1 MSWDTIA
8 FDVDDRG
15 VATITVD
22 RPEQLN
28 ALTAETLE
36 AIEDALDEAAERDAR
51 VLVIAGAGDEAFV
64 AGADISHMVD
74 LSTPEAQA
82 YAELG
87 HRVADAIET
96 FPAPT
101 IAAVD
106 GYAFGGGCELALAC
120 DMRVAAESAV
130 LGQTEIDL
138 GIIPGWGGTQRLPAL
153 VGDEVARRL
162 IFLGERIDAAEAAE
176 VGFVGEVVADE
187 AFVAGAD
194 ISHMVDLSTPEAQA
208 YAELGHRVADAI
220 ETFPAPT
227 IAAVDG
233 YAFGGG
239 CELALACDLRVA
251 AESAV
256 LGQTEID
263 LGIIPGWGGT
273 QRLPALVG
281 DEVARRLIFL
291 GERIDATEAAEV
303 GFVGEV
309 VADDDFEDRIDDLAG
324 ELAAK
329 PTTALRAAKE
339 ALNAAS
345 EGSAATGLALERRA
359 WAGLFGTHD
368 QREGMT
374 AFLEKR
380 DPEFE

>member
-1 MSWDTIA
+1 MSSEPIT

-28 ALTAETLE
+28 ALTVETLE
-36 AIEDALDEAAERDAR
+36 AIEDAVDEAADRDAR
-51 VLVIAGAGDEAFV
+51 VLVIAGAGDDAFV

-101 IAAVD
+101 
-106 GYAFGGGCELALAC
+106 
-120 DMRVAAESAV
+120 VAA
-130 LGQTEIDL
+130 I
-138 GIIPGWGGTQRLPAL
+138 
-153 VGDEVARRL
+153 
-162 IFLGERIDAAEAAE
+162 
-176 VGFVGEVVADE
+176 
-187 AFVAGAD
+187 
-194 ISHMVDLSTPEAQA
+194 
-208 YAELGHRVADAI
+208 
-220 ETFPAPT
+220 
-227 IAAVDG
+227 DG

-291 GERIDATEAAEV
+291 GERIDAAEAAEV

-309 VADDDFEDRIDDLAG
+309 VADDAFDDRLDELAG

-329 PTTALRAAKE
+329 PATALRAAKE
-339 ALNAAS
+339 ALNAAG
-345 EGSAATGLALERRA
+345 EGSAATGLALERRS

-368 QREGMT
+368 QREGME

-380 DPEFE
+380 EPEFE

>member
-1 MSWDTIA
+1 MSRDTIA

-36 AIEDALDEAAERDAR
+36 AIDDALDEAADRDAR
-51 VLVIAGAGDEAFV
+51 ALVIAGAGDEAFV

-101 IAAVD
+101 VAAID

-138 GIIPGWGGTQRLPAL
+138 GIIPGWGCTQRLPAL

-176 VGFVGEVVADE
+176 VGFVGEVVA
-187 AFVAGAD
+187 
-194 ISHMVDLSTPEAQA
+194 
-208 YAELGHRVADAI
+208 
-220 ETFPAPT
+220 
-227 IAAVDG
+227 
-233 YAFGGG
+233 
-239 CELALACDLRVA
+239 
-251 AESAV
+251 
-256 LGQTEID
+256 
-263 LGIIPGWGGT
+263 
-273 QRLPALVG
+273 
-281 DEVARRLIFL
+281 
-291 GERIDATEAAEV
+291 GEEFD
-303 GFVGEV
+303 
-309 VADDDFEDRIDDLAG
+309 DRIDELTG

-329 PTTALRAAKE
+329 PATALRAAKE
-339 ALNAAS
+339 ALNAAG
-345 EGSAATGLALERRA
+345 EGAAATGHALERRA

-368 QREGMT
+368 QREGMR

-380 DPEFE
+380 EPEFE

>member
-51 VLVIAGAGDEAFV
+51 ALVIAGAGDDAFV
-64 AGADISHMVD
+64 AGADI
-74 LSTPEAQA
+74 
-82 YAELG
+82 
-87 HRVADAIET
+87 R
-96 FPAPT
+96 
-101 IAAVD
+101 
-106 GYAFGGGCELALAC
+106 
-120 DMRVAAESAV
+120 
-130 LGQTEIDL
+130 
-138 GIIPGWGGTQRLPAL
+138 
-153 VGDEVARRL
+153 
-162 IFLGERIDAAEAAE
+162 
-176 VGFVGEVVADE
+176 
-187 AFVAGAD
+187 
-194 ISHMVDLSTPEAQA
+194 HMVDLSTPEAQA

-309 VADDDFEDRIDDLAG
+309 VADDDFEDRIDELAG

-329 PTTALRAAKE
+329 PATALRAAKE
-339 ALNAAS
+339 ALNAAG

>member
-1 MSWDTIA
+1 MTRDTID
-8 FDVDDRG
+8 FGVDDRG
-15 VATITVD
+15 VATVTVD

-28 ALTAETLE
+28 ALTVETLE
-36 AIEDALDEAAERDAR
+36 AIEEALDEATDRDAR
-51 VLVIAGAGDEAFV
+51 VLVIAGAGDDAFV
-64 AGADISHMVD
+64 AGADISYMID
-74 LSTPEAQA
+74 MSTPEAQA

-87 HRVADAIET
+87 HRVAE
-96 FPAPT
+96 
-101 IAAVD
+101 
-106 GYAFGGGCELALAC
+106 
-120 DMRVAAESAV
+120 
-130 LGQTEIDL
+130 
-138 GIIPGWGGTQRLPAL
+138 
-153 VGDEVARRL
+153 
-162 IFLGERIDAAEAAE
+162 
-176 VGFVGEVVADE
+176 
-187 AFVAGAD
+187 
-194 ISHMVDLSTPEAQA
+194 
-208 YAELGHRVADAI
+208 AI

-291 GERIDATEAAEV
+291 GERIDAAEAAEV

-309 VADDDFEDRIDDLAG
+309 VADEAFDDRIDELAG

-329 PTTALRAAKE
+329 PQTALRAAKE
-339 ALNAAS
+339 ALNAAGD
-345 EGSAATGLALERRA
+345 GSAATGLALERRA

-368 QREGMT
+368 QREGME

-380 DPEFE
+380 EPEFE

>member
-1 MSWDTIA
+1 MTWDTITL
-8 FDVDDRG
+8 DVDADG
-15 VATITVD
+15 VATLTVD

-28 ALTAETLE
+28 ALTVDTLE
-36 AIEDALDEAAERDAR
+36 AIEEALDEAEAAGAR
-51 VLVIAGAGDEAFV
+51 ALVLAGAGDEAFV
-64 AGADISHMVD
+64 AGADISYMVE

-87 HRVADAIET
+87 HRVADAIES

-101 IAAVD
+101 
-106 GYAFGGGCELALAC
+106 
-120 DMRVAAESAV
+120 VAA
-130 LGQTEIDL
+130 I
-138 GIIPGWGGTQRLPAL
+138 
-153 VGDEVARRL
+153 
-162 IFLGERIDAAEAAE
+162 
-176 VGFVGEVVADE
+176 
-187 AFVAGAD
+187 
-194 ISHMVDLSTPEAQA
+194 
-208 YAELGHRVADAI
+208 
-220 ETFPAPT
+220 
-227 IAAVDG
+227 DG

-273 QRLPALVG
+273 QRLSRLVG
-281 DEVARRLIFL
+281 DETAKRLVFL
-291 GERIDATEAAEV
+291 GERIDAAEASEV

-309 VADDDFEDRIDDLAG
+309 VADRAFDDRIEELAG

-329 PTTALRAAKE
+329 PAFATRAAKE
-339 ALNAAS
+339 VLNAVHD
-345 EGSAATGLALERRA
+345 GTQRGGLALERRA

-368 QREGMT
+368 QREGMR